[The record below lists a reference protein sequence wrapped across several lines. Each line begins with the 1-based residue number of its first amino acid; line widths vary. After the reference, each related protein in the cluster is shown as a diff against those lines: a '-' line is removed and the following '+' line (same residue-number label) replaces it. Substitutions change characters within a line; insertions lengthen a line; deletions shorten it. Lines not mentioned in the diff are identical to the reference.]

1 MKAKVLILMGS
12 DSDLQVMEGT
22 TKLLKE
28 FNIPYHM
35 TVSSAHRTPERTLKL
50 VKSAQKNGIAVI
62 IAGAGAA
69 AHLAGVIAA
78 HTTLPVIGVPIDSSP
93 LGGIDA
99 LYSTVQ
105 MPPGIPVAT
114 MAVGKA
120 GAKNAAIFAA
130 QILGLNDS
138 KIAEAL
144 KDYKKI
150 MAGEVVKKAKKV
162 EKEEFWKH

>member
-1 MKAKVLILMGS
+1 MNAKVLILMGS
-12 DSDLQVMEGT
+12 DSDLPVMKK
-22 TKLLKE
+22 TKNMLEE

-50 VKSAQKNGIAVI
+50 VKEAEKNGIEVI

-69 AHLAGVIAA
+69 AHLAGVIAS

-93 LGGIDA
+93 LEGIDA

-130 QILGLNDS
+130 QILALRDS
-138 KIAEAL
+138 LIAAALKEYKKKIA
-144 KDYKKI
+144 KDI
-150 MAGEVVKKAKKV
+150 EKKAKKV
-162 EKEEFWKH
+162 EKD